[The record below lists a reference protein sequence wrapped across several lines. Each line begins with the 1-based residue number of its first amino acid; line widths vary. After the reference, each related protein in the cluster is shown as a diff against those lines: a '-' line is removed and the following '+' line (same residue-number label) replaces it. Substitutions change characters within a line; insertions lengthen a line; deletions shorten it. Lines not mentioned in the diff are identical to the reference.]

1 MQILGSTNRLD
12 IAVPKA
18 TYPEV
23 YYPNMAHQVSQI
35 SSLPYVNFRHP
46 YLFGGQTPPF
56 PSCYWPYQA
65 PHMCWR
71 KDAISNYT
79 TAVTAANNLYNKS
92 LKPLN
97 LNQFPKGMYHPTD
110 RNRDVMSSKSIDDD
124 KDKLDKTHLD
134 HDSKN
139 SEDLDIEDNC
149 DKIANGKIPCE
160 TFECFTCKKG
170 FNTAHG
176 LEIHVR
182 RSHAVSTDEK
192 MYWR

>member
-1 MQILGSTNRLD
+1 M
-12 IAVPKA
+12 P
-18 TYPEV
+18 
-23 YYPNMAHQVSQI
+23 HQVSQI

-46 YLFGGQTPPF
+46 YLFGSQTPPF

-71 KDAISNYT
+71 KDAINNYT

-97 LNQFPKGMYHPTD
+97 LNQFPKGMYPND
-110 RNRDVMSSKSIDDD
+110 RNRDIISSKSIDDD
-124 KDKLDKTHLD
+124 KEKLDKAHLLD

-139 SEDLDIEDNC
+139 SQELDIEDNC
-149 DKIANGKIPCE
+149 DRITNSKIPCE

-182 RSHAVSTDEK
+182 RSHAVSIETNL
-192 MYWR
+192 YSC